1 MNAFRRKF
9 SFSIQIRIITEHL
22 YYYIYPIILTNR
34 EKIAV
39 KRKIYVH
46 YATVRR
52 ERSAKGSRVNVN
64 RWRVLLK
71 AETLSSKNGQD
82 TFFTSYWSQR
92 TAFSAQR
99 EAPACTRLYG
109 FGMFNMHVHMATRWK
124 NDERYRE
131 SSQSCAHN
139 YFNYT
144 FAIIITAK

>member
-9 SFSIQIRIITEHL
+9 SFQIRIYCIPN
-22 YYYIYPIILTNR
+22 YFNKPR
-34 EKIAV
+34 EGKVVV

-46 YATVRR
+46 HATVRR

-71 AETLSSKNGQD
+71 AETPSSKNGQG

-92 TAFSAQR
+92 TAFSARQR
-99 EAPACTRLYG
+99 EAPACTRLHG
-109 FGMFNMHVHMATRWK
+109 FGIFNTHVRTATRWK
-124 NDERYRE
+124 NDEKYRE

-139 YFNYT
+139 YFNCM
-144 FAIIITAK
+144 FAIIITAVKIE